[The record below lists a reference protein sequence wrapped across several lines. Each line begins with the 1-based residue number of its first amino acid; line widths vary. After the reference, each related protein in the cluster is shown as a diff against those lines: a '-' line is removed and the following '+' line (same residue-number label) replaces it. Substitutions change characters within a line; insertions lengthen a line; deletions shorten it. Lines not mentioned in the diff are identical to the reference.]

1 MNDYIDN
8 WPQGKAKLIRLED
21 GLIMLK
27 NGDMLS
33 LQAKV
38 ATSVMGQLAKKIF
51 TGDLTGLNM
60 PIELFEPNTY
70 LQQ

>member
-1 MNDYIDN
+1 MDN
-8 WPQGKAKLIRLED
+8 AGDGVAKLVRLED

-27 NGDMLS
+27 NGGMLS

-38 ATSVMGQLAKKIF
+38 AASVMAQIAKKIF

-60 PIELFEPNTY
+60 PIELFEPSTY